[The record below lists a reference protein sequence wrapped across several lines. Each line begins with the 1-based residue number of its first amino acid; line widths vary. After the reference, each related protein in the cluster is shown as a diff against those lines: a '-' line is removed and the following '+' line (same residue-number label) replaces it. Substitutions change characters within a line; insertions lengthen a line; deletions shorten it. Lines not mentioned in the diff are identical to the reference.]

1 MTLARRHTDANWEMF
16 MSYRPV
22 NQGGIRSL

>member
-16 MSYRPV
+16 ISYRPV
-22 NQGGIRSL
+22 NRGDVHSL